1 MKQHLQ
7 QLVNYE
13 YWANNIVFNLVKNN
27 PIKNERINIILYHI
41 FGAQRLWLAR
51 LQKEEFNARF
61 FEAAPLEEIEHLKDE
76 SYASWKDFIDTKTE
90 EDFNVVYDY
99 KNIKG
104 DPFSSRLKDI
114 ITHVTNH
121 SEHHRAEIITL
132 LKVEIPTIKIPQTD
146 YIFYTRQRNE

>member
-7 QLVNYE
+7 QLINYE

-27 PIKNERINIILYHI
+27 PIKNERIIIILYHI

-61 FEAAPLEEIEHLKDE
+61 FEPAPIEEIEHLKDE
-76 SYASWKDFIDTKTE
+76 SYNAWKEFIGNKKEHDL
-90 EDFNVVYDY
+90 NALHDY
-99 KNIKG
+99 RNLKG
-104 DPFSSRLKDI
+104 EPFSSKLTDI

-132 LKVEIPTIKIPQTD
+132 LKVEIPTINIPPTD
-146 YIFYTRQRNE
+146 YIFYTRIL